1 MSEEPKESPEST
13 DPGAAATP
21 ETSGGDAPEAAV
33 SGDPRID
40 GEITRL
46 LGAWNTG
53 DVRAFNNLMPLAYP
67 QLRQIAGSY
76 LSRERPGHTLQATAL
91 VNELY
96 LRLIHQ
102 RKAEWKDRNHFFT
115 FAAKL
120 MRMILADHA
129 RNSQAQ
135 KRGGNVQHV
144 PLSEDLPWLN
154 MNGPEAIELDRA
166 LKELGSIDPRM
177 VRVIELHHMLG
188 CTAQETAEVLQVSKL
203 TVDRDIRFVKAWLWR
218 RLRAGEPAPES

>member
-1 MSEEPKESPEST
+1 MNEEPKPPPEST
-13 DPGAAATP
+13 DPASATP
-21 ETSGGDAPEAAV
+21 EPSPAASPDAAG
-33 SGDPRID
+33 SGDTRID

-46 LGAWNTG
+46 LGAWNSG
-53 DVRAFNNLMPLAYP
+53 DVHAFHNLMPLAYP

-120 MRMILADHA
+120 MRMILADYA

-188 CTAQETAEVLQVSKL
+188 CTAQETAEVLQVSKS

-218 RLRAGEPAPES
+218 RLRAGGPEPES

>member
-1 MSEEPKESPEST
+1 MSEDPKEQPAAEDDQQPDSPQ
-13 DPGAAATP
+13 AAPPTGQD
-21 ETSGGDAPEAAV
+21 EEKQAAV
-33 SGDPRID
+33 D

-53 DVRAFNNLMPLAYP
+53 DAHAFHNLMPLAYP
-67 QLRQIAGSY
+67 QLRQIAGAY

-120 MRMILADHA
+120 MRMILADYA

-154 MNGPEAIELDRA
+154 MNGPEAIELDLA
-166 LKELGSIDPRM
+166 LKELAAIDPRM

-188 CTAQETAEVLQVSKL
+188 CTAHETAEVLQVSKS

-218 RLRAGEPAPES
+218 RLRSGEPGPQS

>member
-1 MSEEPKESPEST
+1 MSEEPREPTEEPVSGES
-13 DPGAAATP
+13 AAAPANP
-21 ETSGGDAPEAAV
+21 EQQPAAE
-33 SGDPRID
+33 SAND

-53 DVRAFNNLMPLAYP
+53 DAHAFHNLMPLAYP
-67 QLRQIAGSY
+67 QLRQIAGAY

-120 MRMILADHA
+120 MRMILADYA

-135 KRGGNVQHV
+135 KRGGSVQHV

-188 CTAQETAEVLQVSKL
+188 CTAHETAEVLQVSKS

-218 RLRAGEPAPES
+218 RLRQGDSQPPD

>member
-1 MSEEPKESPEST
+1 
-13 DPGAAATP
+13 
-21 ETSGGDAPEAAV
+21 
-33 SGDPRID
+33 
-40 GEITRL
+40 
-46 LGAWNTG
+46 
-53 DVRAFNNLMPLAYP
+53 
-67 QLRQIAGSY
+67 
-76 LSRERPGHTLQATAL
+76 
-91 VNELY
+91 
-96 LRLIHQ
+96 
-102 RKAEWKDRNHFFT
+102 
-115 FAAKL
+115 
-120 MRMILADHA
+120 MRMILADYA

-188 CTAQETAEVLQVSKL
+188 CTANETAEVLQVSKS

-218 RLRAGEPAPES
+218 RLRSGEAMPPE